1 MKIMELHMTCR
12 SRTIGTSSLA
22 AFAGLA
28 MAAIT
33 PALAQNQ
40 GRYTPPTQTYQN
52 DPNSAINAGGMN
64 GDAADTG
71 MMSTSSATEPLTQV
85 QNAKTTLASAQVQD
99 SNGRQV
105 GQVSN
110 VHTSGNGQP
119 IKVDVTLNSNNGNRA
134 KTVSV
139 KATELSYDRNSN
151 TLITNLSA
159 DQLDAMPAA
168 SSTSGM

>member
-1 MKIMELHMTCR
+1 L
-12 SRTIGTSSLA
+12 
-22 AFAGLA
+22 AGLA
-28 MAAIT
+28 MMAIT
-33 PALAQNQ
+33 PALAQGQ
-40 GRYTPPTQTYQN
+40 SRYSPPAQTYQN
-52 DPNSAINAGGMN
+52 NNPGSPLNAGGMN
-64 GDAADTG
+64 GNAADSG
-71 MMSTSSATEPLTQV
+71 MMTTSSATESLTQV

-119 IKVDVTLNSNNGNRA
+119 TDIDISLNSNNGGKA

-139 KATELSYDRNSN
+139 SASQLRYDRNSN

-159 DQLDAMPAA
+159 NQLDAMPAA